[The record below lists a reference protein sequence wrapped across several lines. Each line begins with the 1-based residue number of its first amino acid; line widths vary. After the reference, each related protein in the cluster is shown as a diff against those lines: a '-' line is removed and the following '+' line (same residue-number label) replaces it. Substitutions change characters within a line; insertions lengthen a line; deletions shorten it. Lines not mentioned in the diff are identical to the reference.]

1 MGRSLFCTIFDKMK
15 DPRCNIR
22 NQVDY
27 TLPELMFLVIS
38 AVVSGMNTWDE
49 ISEFGDHKLEWLR
62 KFFPFKNGSPWPS
75 TLSRLFARLDT
86 EEFGQ
91 YFIEWVAQLSNLT
104 GGKVVAIDGKTMR
117 GSGDPANSKAALHMV
132 SAFVSHQNLCLGQLA
147 TEEKSNEI
155 TAIPAL
161 LDMLTLKGCTVTID
175 AMGCQKDIAAKVLER
190 KADYILQV
198 KGNQKGLLEQIEKVF
213 KKTEPESTHDW
224 NDLGHGR
231 LEQRQC
237 DVITNLDFLDDCQ
250 DWPGLKC
257 IVRVKSE
264 RTTKRTGKKE
274 TSERYYISSKVS
286 NAEVFNHNIRQ
297 HWAIENNLHW
307 SLDVNFKEDSCKKRI
322 GHSAANFGLF
332 TKIALTLLEKY
343 EAKKSKRRKRL
354 NVLLDDRLRE
364 KLLGISTH

>member
-1 MGRSLFCTIFDKMK
+1 ME

-22 NQVDY
+22 KQVDY
-27 TLPELMFLVIS
+27 SLPELMFLVIS

-49 ISEFGDHKLEWLR
+49 ISEFGDHKLDWLR

-86 EEFGQ
+86 EQFGR
-91 YFIEWVAQLSNLT
+91 YFIEWVSRLSELT

-117 GSGDPANSKAALHMV
+117 GSCDAADNKSALHMV

-175 AMGCQKDIAAKVLER
+175 AMGCQKEIAGKVLER

-198 KGNQKGLLEQIEKVF
+198 KGNQKSLLEQIEKVF
-213 KKTEPESTHDW
+213 RKTSPASVDVW
-224 NDLGHGR
+224 DDLGHGR
-231 LEQRQC
+231 IEQRAC
-237 DVITNLDFLDDCQ
+237 GVITDLAFLDDCQ
-250 DWPGLKC
+250 DWPGLKS
-257 IVRVKSE
+257 IVRIKSK
-264 RTTKRTGKKE
+264 RTIKRTGKKE
-274 TSERYYISSKVS
+274 TSVRYYISSKTS
-286 NAEVFNHNIRQ
+286 KAEVFNRDIRQ
-297 HWAIENNLHW
+297 HWGIENNLHW
-307 SLDVNFKEDSCKKRI
+307 SLDVNFKEDSSKKRK

-343 EAKKSKRRKRL
+343 EVKKSKRRKRL

-364 KLLGISTH
+364 KLLEISTH